1 MIDILFLL
9 SYFSSKFYIFDSG
22 LPQPSHFL
30 LIILIFCFIF
40 FKGKVKVNLTSNLLL
55 IFLSYVTF
63 VNIVWCIFSNSFTYI
78 NSLVFWIF
86 NFLTFLTITNIIRV
100 RFSVFQNII
109 LISFLVILICWVL
122 GLGRYSFNPRYNFFF
137 NDPNQLAFWVLCSL
151 SIYLLK
157 PNKMSILVISLG
169 FFIVMSS
176 MSRSAIL
183 GLVFILIGYTFF
195 YNFKYDLKKIFTKV
209 FAILFLFISIFII
222 LNTNQDEFKYILDRF
237 VETDVEDQADI
248 RGYTA
253 LLKYPEYLFFGAGQG
268 EYYRFS
274 STNHEIHSTW
284 AGLLF
289 YYGVVGF
296 IIFIFFLWSIWTK
309 LSLYEKIIFLAPLIY
324 GFSTYGLRTSIFWFF
339 ISIYVIHIELKK
351 RADKV

>member
-1 MIDILFLL
+1 MTDILFLL

-30 LIILIFCFIF
+30 LIVLIFYFIL
-40 FKGKVKVNLTSNLLL
+40 FKSKIKVNLTSNILL

-63 VNIVWCIFSNSFTYI
+63 VNVLWCIFSDSFTYI
-78 NSLVFWIF
+78 TSLIFWIF
-86 NFLTFLTITNIIRV
+86 NFLTFFAITNSFKV
-100 RFSVFQNII
+100 KFSIFQNII
-109 LISFLVILICWVL
+109 LISFLIILICWIL
-122 GLGRYSFNPRYNFFF
+122 GVGRYNFNPRYNFFF

-157 PNKMSILVISLG
+157 PNKMSILAISLG
-169 FFIVMSS
+169 FLIVMSS

-183 GLVFILIGYTFF
+183 GLIFILIGYTFF
-195 YNFKYDLKKIFTKV
+195 YKFEYDLKKILTKIFV
-209 FAILFLFISIFII
+209 MSFLFLSIFMII
-222 LNTNQDEFKYILDRF
+222 KTNQDEFKYILDRF

-253 LLKYPEYLFFGAGQG
+253 LLKYPEYLLFGGGQG

-289 YYGVVGF
+289 YYGIIGF
-296 IIFIFFLWSIWTK
+296 LIFIFFLWSIWKK
-309 LSLYEKIIFLAPLIY
+309 LSFYEKIIFLAPLIY

-339 ISIYVIHIELKK
+339 ISIYVVHVESKK
-351 RADKV
+351 INNRI